1 MKEVVI
7 QTENL
12 SKSFVLGETT
22 QHVLKNINLSIY
34 KGDFTV
40 IMGSSGS
47 GKSTLLYAI
56 SSMDQPSGG
65 EVKILGKPL
74 SSLKGE
80 QISALRSQ
88 NLGFIFQSMNLL
100 PDLTVFENI
109 TYPAYQNAPK
119 DVVNDKAIALL
130 ESFGLN
136 AMSSKYPSQLSGGQ
150 QQRVAVMRALISNP
164 EIIFGDEPTGA
175 LNSSAGKEVLDLLTE
190 VNQKGQ
196 SIVMVTH
203 DIKACT
209 RGNRLLFLAD
219 GRIDGELNLGTYT
232 PETEKEREQVV
243 FDFLKAHHW

>member
-12 SKSFVLGETT
+12 SKSFTLGETT

-47 GKSTLLYAI
+47 GKSTLLYNI
-56 SSMDQPSGG
+56 SSMDVPSGG
-65 EVKILGKPL
+65 EVRILDKKL
-74 SSLKGE
+74 NQLTGE
-80 QISALRSQ
+80 EISKLRNQ
-88 NLGFIFQSMNLL
+88 HLGFIFQSMNLL

-109 TYPAYQNAPK
+109 TYPAYQNTSK
-119 DVVNDKAIALL
+119 TKVNEKAFELL
-130 ESFGLN
+130 KNFGLT
-136 AMSSKYPSQLSGGQ
+136 SISDKYPSQISGGQ
-150 QQRVAVMRALISNP
+150 QQRVAVMRALISEP

-232 PETEKEREQVV
+232 PETKEEREQVV